1 MEMGPFL
8 SPLALIFQRGRGK
21 NPRIVKYTELLTE
34 ETWLIL
40 MQDNIIPD
48 ILVMHL
54 KHRQPF
60 LIHSRKC
67 SRSTC
72 TYPFALPAIPLKKN
86 PFCPSLFSTPLM
98 SYMTELLGFGGWGA
112 SGWGHRCWAVGC
124 VFLGWAWFINAV
136 LRRRMGWACPWSS
149 RILIKHSN
157 MFSWLHNTFSKRRRH
172 HFKLHTPSP
181 H

>member
-21 NPRIVKYTELLTE
+21 NPRIVKYIELLTE

-40 MQDNIIPD
+40 MRDNIIPD

-67 SRSTC
+67 SRSIR
-72 TYPFALPAIPLKKN
+72 TYPFALPAIP
-86 PFCPSLFSTPLM
+86 F
-98 SYMTELLGFGGWGA
+98 
-112 SGWGHRCWAVGC
+112 
-124 VFLGWAWFINAV
+124 
-136 LRRRMGWACPWSS
+136 
-149 RILIKHSN
+149 
-157 MFSWLHNTFSKRRRH
+157 
-172 HFKLHTPSP
+172 
-181 H
+181 